1 MAKHRLVNCEFL
13 NAGSFK
19 VNISNKAKLLYLM
32 MIISAD
38 DRGFVDTTQD
48 LINSLT
54 TNDKEYDKSVSL
66 ELLENTYNTALNEL
80 LDKGYIYE
88 FKDNH
93 KNKVHLIRHWFYHNK
108 LKKGLWTNYRTFLAQ
123 VYLEDNEY
131 LMDKKPSKEDKL
143 KEDNLNQDN
152 ILDEIDKEIGKE
164 EKPKELTIEEMFG
177 KKSVLDL
184 TPEEKAKWDEYINSI
199 ELNNDDLPF

>member
-32 MIISAD
+32 MIIGAD

-108 LKKGLWTNYRTFLAQ
+108 LKKGLWTNYRTFLAK

-131 LMDKKPSKEDKL
+131 LIGKKPSKEDKL

>member
-54 TNDKEYDKSVSL
+54 NNDKEFDKTVSL
-66 ELLENTYNTALNEL
+66 ELLENTYNTALEEL
-80 LDKGYIYE
+80 KDKGYIYE

-131 LMDKKPSKEDKL
+131 LIGKKPSKEDKT

-152 ILDEIDKEIGKE
+152 ILDEIDKEISKE

-184 TPEEKAKWDEYINSI
+184 TPEEKAKWEEYISSI
-199 ELNNDDLPF
+199 ELNSDDLPF

>member
-1 MAKHRLVNCEFL
+1 MSRHRLINCEFI
-13 NAGSFK
+13 NASSFK
-19 VNISNKAKLLYLM
+19 VNVSNKAKLLYLLM
-32 MIISAD
+32 LANAD
-38 DRGFVDTTQD
+38 DRGFVDNTED

-54 TNDKEYDKSVSL
+54 NNDNEYNKSVSL
-66 ELLENTYNTALNEL
+66 ELLANTYNSALEEL
-80 LDKGYIYE
+80 LEKGYLYE

-93 KNKVHLIRHWFYHNK
+93 NNKVHLIRHWFYHNK

-131 LMDKKPSKEDKL
+131 LMGKKPSKEDKL

-152 ILDEIDKEIGKE
+152 ILDEIDKEISKE

-177 KKSVLDL
+177 KKSVLEL
-184 TPEEKAKWDEYINSI
+184 TPEEKAKWEEYINSI